1 VNKFKKLIALAG
13 VGLVL
18 VLTACSG
25 QSSAASIGDTQVPL
39 STVQDT
45 INEILKERNKVETED
60 LTLAAGVELNTNAI
74 RFHVISVIFDDIA
87 EKIEMTVTDAELAAR
102 REDIISQI
110 GSEDGLAFALVGA
123 QIAPQDFERYIRTVL
138 LAEKIGAALESQGE
152 TAADGSG
159 IQNLIIAMGKEQK
172 VDINPRYGSW
182 DYETGNITP
191 PADNE
196 AIQK

>member
-1 VNKFKKLIALAG
+1 MNKYKKLIALAG

-25 QSSAASIGDTQVPL
+25 QSSAASIGNTEIPL

-45 INEILKERNKVETED
+45 INEILKERNKVETEG
-60 LTLAAGVELNTNAI
+60 LTLATGVELNTNAI

-123 QIAPQDFERYIRTVL
+123 QIAPQDFERYMRNVL
-138 LAEKIGAALESQGE
+138 LAEKIGAALESQGD

-159 IQNLIIAMGKEQK
+159 IQNLIIAMGKEKK

-196 AIQK
+196 AIKK

>member
-1 VNKFKKLIALAG
+1 MNKFKKLIALAG

-25 QSSAASIGDTQVPL
+25 QSSAASIGDTEVPL

-159 IQNLIIAMGKEQK
+159 IQNLIIAMGKEKK
-172 VDINPRYGSW
+172 VSINPRYGSW

>member
-1 VNKFKKLIALAG
+1 MNKYKKLIALAG
-13 VGLVL
+13 AGLVL

-25 QSSAASIGDTQVPL
+25 QSSAASIGNTEIPL

-45 INEILKERNKVETED
+45 INEILKERNKVETEG
-60 LTLAAGVELNTNAI
+60 LTLATGVELNTNAI

-123 QIAPQDFERYIRTVL
+123 QIAPQDFERYMRTVI
-138 LAEKIGAALESQGE
+138 LAEKIGAALESQGD

-159 IQNLIIAMGKEQK
+159 IQNLIIAMGKEK
-172 VDINPRYGSW
+172 EVSINPRYGSW

-196 AIQK
+196 AIKK